1 MAGAGAGTG
10 RAVPPDTNAMS
21 KDVSDRGSSAGAAGE
36 SGRVG
41 RWIARL
47 FRATAGFS
55 GLSSDAPASSGWPW
69 AAKWRVTSFG
79 IFLGL
84 AVTVVWA
91 VTGAHYFW
99 PGWIWFALALPLAFQ
114 GAIRRALRTNGRRA
128 LAMHA
133 AVSLVVALAGIV
145 IWLLS
150 GHGYFWPIWPFLGLA
165 IALAGHAWLV
175 PMLPNNREQALR
187 ERVAVLTRTRR
198 GALDVQAAEMQRL
211 ERDLHDGAQARLVSL
226 GMSLGMA
233 DELLDIDPAEARR
246 LLVDARIAAGDA
258 LADLRALVRGIHPPV
273 LADRGLN
280 GAIQALVLA
289 VPIPV
294 EATIDLPEARLAL
307 PVESAAYFAV
317 AEALTNVVKHSEAS
331 TAWIQVHLAD
341 GKLSIVVGDD
351 GIGGADPEQGTGLR
365 GIERRLAA
373 FDGTLR
379 VSSPPGGPTLVTMEV
394 PCEPSSQKTSPS

>member
-1 MAGAGAGTG
+1 M
-10 RAVPPDTNAMS
+10 
-21 KDVSDRGSSAGAAGE
+21 
-36 SGRVG
+36 
-41 RWIARL
+41 
-47 FRATAGFS
+47 ATAGFS
-55 GLSSDAPASSGWPW
+55 GLSSDAPASSDWPS
-69 AAKWRVTSFG
+69 AAQWRVTSFG

-84 AVTVVWA
+84 AASVVWA

-114 GAIRRALRTNGRRA
+114 GAIRRALRTSGRRG
-128 LAMHA
+128 LTMHA
-133 AVSLVVALAGIV
+133 AVSLVLGVAGIV

-165 IALAGHAWLV
+165 LVLAAHAWLV
-175 PMLPNNREQALR
+175 PMFPNSREQVLR
-187 ERVAVLTRTRR
+187 ERVAVLTRTRH
-198 GALDVQAAEMQRL
+198 GALDVQAAEMQRV
-211 ERDLHDGAQARLVSL
+211 ERDLHDGAQAQLVSL

-233 DELLDIDPAEARR
+233 DELLDTDPAEARR
-246 LLVDARIAAGDA
+246 LLVDARTAAGAA
-258 LADLRALVRGIHPPV
+258 LADLRALVQGIHPPV
-273 LADRGLN
+273 LADRGLD

-294 EATIDLPEARLAL
+294 AATIVLPGARLPL

-317 AEALTNVVKHSEAS
+317 AEALTNVVKHSGAA

-341 GKLSIVVGDD
+341 GKLSMVVGDD
-351 GIGGADPEQGTGLR
+351 GIGGADPDQGTGLR

-379 VSSPPGGPTLVTMEV
+379 VSSPPAGPTLVTLEV
-394 PCEPSSQKTSPS
+394 PCAPSSQKTSPS